1 MGKQNDGARGGG
13 HEIEAY
19 PETVTSQLFTMWK
32 KTTAGLP
39 GV

>member
-1 MGKQNDGARGGG
+1 MGKQNDGAGGG
-13 HEIEAY
+13 GREIEAY
-19 PETVTSQLFTMWK
+19 PETAASQVFTRWE